1 MKKSNPDHQQKFTV
15 GLIQISLEKDVN
27 HNLDKAVTWV
37 NKASKE
43 GAQVICL
50 PELFRSQ
57 YFCQKENLDYFDLAE
72 TVPGPST
79 KTLGKIAK
87 ENKIILIAPIFEKR
101 APGIYHNSA
110 VVLNIDGE
118 IAGLYRKMHIPDDP
132 SYYEKYYFTPGDLGY
147 KTFSTEYG
155 KIGTLI
161 CWDQW
166 YPEAARLT
174 ALKGADIIFY
184 PTAIGWHTHEK
195 KEHGK
200 PQSDSWMT
208 VQRGHAIANGVYVA
222 VVNRIGIE
230 KENDNSAGIEFWGS
244 SFICDPQGIIIT
256 QASQNKEELL
266 LAEIDPSRIEY
277 IRRNWPFLR
286 DRRIDSYNG
295 ISERFLEDNDNK

>member
-1 MKKSNPDHQQKFTV
+1 MKKNNPDHQQKFTA
-15 GLIQISLEKDVN
+15 GLIQISLEEDIN

-37 NKASKE
+37 NKAAKG

-50 PELFRSQ
+50 PELFKSK
-57 YFCQKENLDYFDLAE
+57 YFCQKENIEYFDLAE
-72 TVPGPST
+72 TIPGPST

-87 ENKIILIAPIFEKR
+87 ENKVIVIAPVFEKR
-101 APGIYHNSA
+101 ALGIYHNTA
-110 VVLNIDGE
+110 VILNTDGE

-147 KTFSTEYG
+147 KTFSTEFG

-166 YPEAARLT
+166 YPEGARLT
-174 ALKGADIIFY
+174 ALKGASILFY
-184 PTAIGWHTHEK
+184 PTAIGWHPHEK

-200 PQSDSWMT
+200 PQFDSWMT

-222 VVNRIGIE
+222 AVNRIGLE
-230 KENDNSAGIEFWGS
+230 KEKDSSAGIEFWGS
-244 SFICDPQGIIIT
+244 SFICDPQGIIIA

-266 LAEIDPSRIEY
+266 LAEIDPARIEY
-277 IRRNWPFLR
+277 IRLNWPFLR
-286 DRRIDSYNG
+286 DRRIDSYSG
-295 ISERFLEDNDNK
+295 ITERFLDENDK